1 MREIATS
8 LLVHKQSTP
17 VGSPMPE
24 PAKFHAATW
33 VRGHVHFLMDR
44 SINQWHNQTQ
54 SLLALCW
61 AQRKQRRN
69 DGEIF
74 IYNNPTCEKA
84 PESELAWSESSHENR
99 ELPEFHT
106 WLRMTTVAIDSPYF
120 LFPNYSSLTITTRA
134 TNVLVWSSFWFQKP
148 KLPKQIDQ
156 KTTTRLFRGQKKKR
170 NEQTRLRPRNCLPRR
185 RRGNYKQIVVSE
197 NLWPILRPRETER
210 HRHRDWKPEMQV
222 FGKSEKNL
230 SRIWSARGELQ
241 QNENKFALKRTRER
255 ARES

>member
-1 MREIATS
+1 MV
-8 LLVHKQSTP
+8 LYL
-17 VGSPMPE
+17 
-24 PAKFHAATW
+24 
-33 VRGHVHFLMDR
+33 
-44 SINQWHNQTQ
+44 
-54 SLLALCW
+54 
-61 AQRKQRRN
+61 
-69 DGEIF
+69 
-74 IYNNPTCEKA
+74 YNNPTCEKV

-120 LFPNYSSLTITTRA
+120 LFPNYSSLTITTRT

-185 RRGNYKQIVVSE
+185 RGNYKQIVVSE
-197 NLWPILRPRETER
+197 NLWPNFVRER
-210 HRHRDWKPEMQV
+210 QRDWKPEMQV
-222 FGKSEKNL
+222 IGISEKKL

-255 ARES
+255 ERES